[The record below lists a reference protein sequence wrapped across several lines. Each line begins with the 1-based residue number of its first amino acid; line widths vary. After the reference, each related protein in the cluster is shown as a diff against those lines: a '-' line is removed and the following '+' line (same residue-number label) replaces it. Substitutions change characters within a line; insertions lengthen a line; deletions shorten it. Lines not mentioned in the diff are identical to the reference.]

1 MSFSNNSNNTG
12 IGNVEHHDHFT
23 MERELQNLSLQNS
36 MQKEFIDKI
45 KQQLQETET
54 ELQKSR
60 HEYYEILQ
68 GKFFLLELINF
79 VY

>member
-1 MSFSNNSNNTG
+1 MSFSNNDNSNTG
-12 IGNVEHHDHFT
+12 NIANVEHFQ
-23 MERELQNLSLQNS
+23 MERELQNLTLQNT

-60 HEYYEILQ
+60 HDYYEILQ
-68 GKFFLLELINF
+68 
-79 VY
+79 